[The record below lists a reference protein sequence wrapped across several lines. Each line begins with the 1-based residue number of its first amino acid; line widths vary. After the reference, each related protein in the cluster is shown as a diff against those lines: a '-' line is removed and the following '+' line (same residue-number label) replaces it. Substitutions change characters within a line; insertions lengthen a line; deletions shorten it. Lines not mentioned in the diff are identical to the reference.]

1 MKLFRLPTLFYRIRA
16 VAAAFMTPVS
26 VPDRRNQLRRHPI
39 PFLLPLLM
47 LLALALASCAPNSGI
62 LGGGNWQESGLA
74 NQHIQTLAVDTN
86 NSQNVYA
93 GGAGGEVFVT
103 TDGGQHWAEHDSGLP
118 FPNSINQLAFD
129 PSGKK
134 LYAATSQGLFLSTD
148 GAQHWE
154 PVTSIAHNPDLHNQ
168 NIVALTFD
176 LNPPHSIYIATA
188 TSAYRSDNGGITW
201 NPVADSPGAGATI
214 NALTYDSN
222 DHQLWAAT
230 ALGVYRYDGGNSS
243 WQQLNNDMPAH
254 IQVYA
259 VQPADTSGGDP
270 NLIFAGTGQGF
281 FRSQDDGAHWAQSQ
295 QSLQRVQVHSIF
307 VDFQQPT
314 TVYAGTT
321 GVGVLQSNDSGQSWG
336 GLGPDYPYS
345 QPVYAIQMGGNGYGQ
360 LFAASNA
367 VYFFPGSSGG
377 LNPSHL
383 LPIIIVVALFVL
395 LYLFLRNRQQRR
407 VIAANQPRTPRP
419 NAPPEPAD
427 SAQPAPTPKKDGGDS
442 S

>member
-1 MKLFRLPTLFYRIRA
+1 MKSAITNFFK
-16 VAAAFMTPVS
+16 
-26 VPDRRNQLRRHPI
+26 
-39 PFLLPLLM
+39 LPLL
-47 LLALALASCAPNSGI
+47 LLLLLLALASCAPNSGI

-74 NQHIQTLAVDTN
+74 NQHILTLAVDTN

-103 TDGGQHWAEHDSGLP
+103 TDGGQHWAERDNGLP

-134 LYAATSQGLFLSTD
+134 LYAATAQGLFLSTD
-148 GAQHWE
+148 GAQHWGSIPGNAE
-154 PVTSIAHNPDLHNQ
+154 PLALRNQ

-176 LNPPHSIYIATA
+176 LNHPQTIYAATA
-188 TSAYRSDNGGITW
+188 NEVFVSDNDGIVW
-201 NPVADSPGAGATI
+201 GVLGDSPGVGATI
-214 NALTYDSN
+214 NSLVYDSN

-230 ALGVYRYDGGNSS
+230 ALGAYRYDGGNSS
-243 WQQLNNDMPAH
+243 WQQLNNGMPAN
-254 IQVYA
+254 IQVFM

-270 NLIFAGTGQGF
+270 NLIFAGTSQGF
-281 FRSQDDGAHWAQSQ
+281 FRSEDDGAHWAQSQ

-345 QPVYAIQMGGNGYGQ
+345 QPVYAIQMGGDGYGQ

-377 LNPSHL
+377 LSPSHI
-383 LPIIIVVALFVL
+383 LPIIIVVALFIL

-407 VIAANQPRTPRP
+407 VIAANQPRTPRQ
-419 NAPPEPAD
+419 NAPPEPSD
-427 SAQPAPTPKKDGGDS
+427 DAQPAPTPKKDTDVPS
-442 S
+442 